1 MSAET
6 QLDRRLA
13 AQPARGSRRWLRL
26 RARVAWRF
34 LTARFSSSL
43 TRRIVVLNLGGLVVL
58 VVGFLLLDQFRADLI
73 EARIQSLTIQADIIA
88 AAISA
93 SATGDTDSITIDPD
107 KLLQLAPGESVAPS
121 QSDEDATQFSINPAL
136 VGPFLRRLV
145 TPTHTRARIYD
156 SDGRLLL
163 DSRSFSARGAV
174 VRSDLPDASDRSG
187 FADRVIARL
196 RGIFLTSVAPRADDP
211 WATNGKTMPEVAG
224 ALQGKTQSL
233 VRVNDEGETI
243 VSVGVPIQRM
253 MATRGALQLST
264 QGGDIDRVITSAR
277 LAQLRFFLVLAVV
290 MLVLSLSLANTIA
303 EPVRRLADAA
313 ERVRR
318 GIRSRQ
324 QIPDFTARSDEIGHL
339 SRALRDMTQAL
350 YNRLDAIESFAADVA
365 HELKNP
371 LTSLRSALETLPRVN
386 AGHSRDRLIAV
397 MQHDVRRLDRLIS
410 DISDASRL
418 DAELARD
425 EAGPVDVA
433 ALLRAVVAMAEDS
446 PRSNGARVELS
457 VPVRR
462 GRNASAD
469 YFVLGHDSR
478 LAQVVTNLIDNACSF
493 SEPGGV
499 VRVALERAS
508 ARTEPE
514 GEKPFDRVVIT
525 VDDDGPGIPPHA
537 LERIFERFYTDRP
550 NQGFGQNS
558 GLGLSISRQIV
569 EAHGGRIWA
578 CNRPAH
584 SAGVRVGRTGTRQ
597 SRRAGKA
604 RRGRSLCRRTAG
616 VRGMSGAA
624 VAGGAGLHATAVI
637 HGESGVLILGPSGSG
652 KSALAL
658 ALMARASGAGA
669 FGALIG
675 DDRIYVR
682 KADGRLVASG
692 AANMAGIIER
702 RMAGLIEVRHERAAI
717 VQLAVELSE
726 RRGQWPRMPDDHDG
740 VIVGGV
746 RLPRLALDSGL
757 SVCDQALAVE
767 ERLAVLAAE
776 NSGRIRI
783 SLEHCAAVHKNGRP
797 EISPPA

>member
-6 QLDRRLA
+6 QLHRLA
-13 AQPARGSRRWLRL
+13 AQPARWRLRWLRL

-73 EARIQSLTIQADIIA
+73 QARVQSLTIQADIIA

-107 KLLQLAPGESVAPS
+107 KLLQLAPGESVGPTP
-121 QSDEDATQFSINPAL
+121 SDEDATQFSINPAL
-136 VGPFLRRLV
+136 VGPFLHRLV
-145 TPTHTRARIYD
+145 TPTRTRARVYD

-163 DSRSFSARGAV
+163 DSRSYSARGAV
-174 VRSDLPDASDRSG
+174 TRSDLPDASERRG
-187 FADRVIARL
+187 FADRIVAYVRS
-196 RGIFLTSVAPRADDP
+196 FFVTSTAPRADDP
-211 WATNGKTMPEVAG
+211 WATNGRTMPEVAG

-233 VRVNDEGETI
+233 VRVNREGETV
-243 VSVGVPIQRM
+243 VSVGVPIQHM
-253 MATRGALQLST
+253 MATRGALLLST

-277 LAQLRFFLVLAVV
+277 LAQLRFFLVLAIV

-318 GIRSRQ
+318 GIRARQ

-386 AGHSRDRLIAV
+386 TDHSRDRLIAV

-418 DAELARD
+418 DAELARG

-433 ALLRAVVAMAEDS
+433 ALLHAVVSMAQDS
-446 PRSNGARVELS
+446 PRRNGARVQLS
-457 VPVRR
+457 IPTRR

-493 SEPGGV
+493 SDPGSLV
-499 VRVALERAS
+499 CVALERTS
-508 ARTEPE
+508 ARSEPE
-514 GEKPFDRVVIT
+514 RDQPFDRVVIT
-525 VDDDGPGIPPHA
+525 VDDEGPGIPPHA

-550 NQGFGQNS
+550 SQGFGQNS

-578 CNRPAH
+578 CNRPAEL
-584 SAGVRVGRTGTRQ
+584 SGVPV
-597 SRRAGKA
+597 
-604 RRGRSLCRRTAG
+604 
-616 VRGMSGAA
+616 
-624 VAGGAGLHATAVI
+624 ATADLDNLDEGI
-637 HGESGVLILGPSGSG
+637 RH
-652 KSALAL
+652 
-658 ALMARASGAGA
+658 GAGA
-669 FGALIG
+669 RFI
-675 DDRIYVR
+675 
-682 KADGRLVASG
+682 
-692 AANMAGIIER
+692 
-702 RMAGLIEVRHERAAI
+702 
-717 VQLAVELSE
+717 VEL
-726 RRGQWPRMPDDHDG
+726 P
-740 VIVGGV
+740 
-746 RLPRLALDSGL
+746 AF
-757 SVCDQALAVE
+757 
-767 ERLAVLAAE
+767 AA
-776 NSGRIRI
+776 
-783 SLEHCAAVHKNGRP
+783 
-797 EISPPA
+797 

>member
-6 QLDRRLA
+6 QVQHPLSA
-13 AQPARGSRRWLRL
+13 HAARGRLRWLRV

-73 EARIQSLTIQADIIA
+73 EARVQSLTIQADIIA

-121 QSDEDATQFSINPAL
+121 PSDEDATQFSINPAL
-136 VGPFLRRLV
+136 VGPFLHRLV
-145 TPTHTRARIYD
+145 TPTRTRARIYD

-174 VRSDLPDASDRSG
+174 EHSDLPDASERRG
-187 FADRVIARL
+187 FADRIVARL
-196 RGIFLTSVAPRADDP
+196 RSLFLTSTAPRAEDP
-211 WATNGKTMPEVAG
+211 WATNGLTMPEVAG

-233 VRVNDEGETI
+233 VRVNHMGETI
-243 VSVGVPIQRM
+243 VSVGVPIQHM
-253 MATRGALQLST
+253 MATRGALLLST

-277 LAQLRFFLVLAVV
+277 LAQLRFFLVLAIV

-371 LTSLRSALETLPRVN
+371 LTSLRSALETLPKVN
-386 AGHSRDRLIAV
+386 RDHSRDRLIAI

-418 DAELARD
+418 DAELARG

-433 ALLRAVVAMAEDS
+433 ALLRAVVSMAQDS
-446 PRSNGARVELS
+446 SRGGARVELS
-457 VPVRR
+457 IPVRR
-462 GRNASAD
+462 GKNASVD

-493 SEPGGV
+493 SEPGGI
-499 VRVALERAS
+499 VRVALERTS
-508 ARTEPE
+508 ARKEPE
-514 GEKPFDRVVIT
+514 GKQFVHNVVVT

-550 NQGFGQNS
+550 SQGFGQNS

-578 CNRPAH
+578 CNRQVELARVPVGPPEH
-584 SAGVRVGRTGTRQ
+584 SDSDEIVR
-597 SRRAGKA
+597 
-604 RRGRSLCRRTAG
+604 
-616 VRGMSGAA
+616 
-624 VAGGAGLHATAVI
+624 H
-637 HGESGVLILGPSGSG
+637 
-652 KSALAL
+652 
-658 ALMARASGAGA
+658 GAGA
-669 FGALIG
+669 RF
-675 DDRIYVR
+675 V
-682 KADGRLVASG
+682 
-692 AANMAGIIER
+692 
-702 RMAGLIEVRHERAAI
+702 
-717 VQLAVELSE
+717 VEL
-726 RRGQWPRMPDDHDG
+726 
-740 VIVGGV
+740 
-746 RLPRLALDSGL
+746 
-757 SVCDQALAVE
+757 
-767 ERLAVLAAE
+767 
-776 NSGRIRI
+776 
-783 SLEHCAAVHKNGRP
+783 
-797 EISPPA
+797 PAFST

>member
-6 QLDRRLA
+6 QVRERPLVQTARWRL
-13 AQPARGSRRWLRL
+13 RWLRARL
-26 RARVAWRF
+26 RASWRF

-43 TRRIVVLNLGGLVVL
+43 TRRIVVLNLGGLLVL
-58 VVGFLLLDQFRADLI
+58 VVGFLLLDQFRKDLI

-93 SATGDTDSITIDPD
+93 SATGDTDSITLGQD
-107 KLLQLAPGESVAPS
+107 KLQPLAPGESVTPS
-121 QSDEDATQFSINPAL
+121 PSDEDATQFSINPPL
-136 VGPFLRRLV
+136 VGRFLHRLV

-163 DSRSFSARGAV
+163 DSRSFLVSGAV
-174 VRSDLPDASDRSG
+174 DRSDLPDTSERGG
-187 FADRVIARL
+187 FWERLVGRL
-196 RGIFLTSVAPRADDP
+196 RGWFLKSNAPGTEDTWGTSGRS
-211 WATNGKTMPEVAG
+211 MPEVAG

-233 VRVNDEGETI
+233 VRVNHRGETI
-243 VSVGVPIQRM
+243 VLVGVPIQHM
-253 MATRGALQLST
+253 MATRGALLLST

-303 EPVRRLADAA
+303 EPVRRLAEAA

-339 SRALRDMTQAL
+339 SRALRDMTGAL
-350 YNRLDAIESFAADVA
+350 YRRLDAIESFAADVA

-371 LTSLRSALETLPRVN
+371 LTSLRSALETLPKVGAAN
-386 AGHSRDRLIAV
+386 SRDRLIAI

-418 DAELARD
+418 DAELARG

-433 ALLRAVVAMAEDS
+433 ALLRAVVSMAQDS
-446 PRSNGARVELS
+446 SHGGVQVELS
-457 VPVRR
+457 VPIRR
-462 GRNASAD
+462 GKNANAD

-499 VRVALERAS
+499 VHVSLARTS
-508 ARTEPE
+508 AREEPD
-514 GEKPFDRVVIT
+514 KPVVDHVVIT

-550 NQGFGQNS
+550 SQGFGQNS

-578 CNRPAH
+578 CNRQPELAHVPAEP
-584 SAGVRVGRTGTRQ
+584 SEGDPSDEPVR
-597 SRRAGKA
+597 
-604 RRGRSLCRRTAG
+604 
-616 VRGMSGAA
+616 
-624 VAGGAGLHATAVI
+624 H
-637 HGESGVLILGPSGSG
+637 
-652 KSALAL
+652 
-658 ALMARASGAGA
+658 GAGA
-669 FGALIG
+669 RF
-675 DDRIYVR
+675 V
-682 KADGRLVASG
+682 
-692 AANMAGIIER
+692 
-702 RMAGLIEVRHERAAI
+702 
-717 VQLAVELSE
+717 VEL
-726 RRGQWPRMPDDHDG
+726 
-740 VIVGGV
+740 
-746 RLPRLALDSGL
+746 
-757 SVCDQALAVE
+757 
-767 ERLAVLAAE
+767 
-776 NSGRIRI
+776 
-783 SLEHCAAVHKNGRP
+783 
-797 EISPPA
+797 PAFSK

>member
-6 QLDRRLA
+6 QVQHPLSA
-13 AQPARGSRRWLRL
+13 HAARGRLRWLRV
-26 RARVAWRF
+26 RARAAWRF

-73 EARIQSLTIQADIIA
+73 EARVQSLTIQADIIA

-107 KLLQLAPGESVAPS
+107 KLLQLAPGESVPPS
-121 QSDEDATQFSINPAL
+121 PSDEDATQFSINPAL
-136 VGPFLRRLV
+136 VGPFLHRLV
-145 TPTHTRARIYD
+145 TPTRTRARIYD

-174 VRSDLPDASDRSG
+174 ERSDLPDASERRG
-187 FADRVIARL
+187 FADRIVARL
-196 RGIFLTSVAPRADDP
+196 RSLFLTSTTPRAEDP
-211 WATNGKTMPEVAG
+211 WATNGQTMPEVAG

-233 VRVNDEGETI
+233 VRVNHVGETI
-243 VSVGVPIQRM
+243 VSVGVPIQHM
-253 MATRGALQLST
+253 MATRGALLLST

-277 LAQLRFFLVLAVV
+277 LAQLRFFLVLAIV

-371 LTSLRSALETLPRVN
+371 LTSLRSALETLPKVN
-386 AGHSRDRLIAV
+386 GDHSRDRLIAI

-418 DAELARD
+418 DAELTRG

-433 ALLRAVVAMAEDS
+433 ALLRAVVSMAQDS
-446 PRSNGARVELS
+446 SRGGARVELS
-457 VPVRR
+457 IPVRR
-462 GRNASAD
+462 GKNANAD

-478 LAQVVTNLIDNACSF
+478 LAQVVTNLIENACSF
-493 SEPGGV
+493 SEPGGA
-499 VRVALERAS
+499 VRVALERTS
-508 ARTEPE
+508 ARKEPE
-514 GEKPFDRVVIT
+514 GKQFFDHVVIT
-525 VDDDGPGIPPHA
+525 VDDDGPGVPPHA

-550 NQGFGQNS
+550 SQGFGQNS

-569 EAHGGRIWA
+569 EAHGGLIWA
-578 CNRPAH
+578 CNRPAELA
-584 SAGVRVGRTGTRQ
+584 SVRVGSLERDDGDEITR
-597 SRRAGKA
+597 
-604 RRGRSLCRRTAG
+604 
-616 VRGMSGAA
+616 
-624 VAGGAGLHATAVI
+624 H
-637 HGESGVLILGPSGSG
+637 
-652 KSALAL
+652 
-658 ALMARASGAGA
+658 GAGA
-669 FGALIG
+669 RF
-675 DDRIYVR
+675 V
-682 KADGRLVASG
+682 
-692 AANMAGIIER
+692 
-702 RMAGLIEVRHERAAI
+702 
-717 VQLAVELSE
+717 VEL
-726 RRGQWPRMPDDHDG
+726 
-740 VIVGGV
+740 
-746 RLPRLALDSGL
+746 
-757 SVCDQALAVE
+757 
-767 ERLAVLAAE
+767 
-776 NSGRIRI
+776 
-783 SLEHCAAVHKNGRP
+783 
-797 EISPPA
+797 PAFSA

>member
-6 QLDRRLA
+6 QVQHPLSA
-13 AQPARGSRRWLRL
+13 HAARGRLRWLRV

-58 VVGFLLLDQFRADLI
+58 VAGFLLLDQFRADLI
-73 EARIQSLTIQADIIA
+73 EARVQSLTIQADIIA

-107 KLLQLAPGESVAPS
+107 KLLQLAPGESVPPS
-121 QSDEDATQFSINPAL
+121 PSDEDATQFSINPAL
-136 VGPFLRRLV
+136 VGPFLHRLV
-145 TPTHTRARIYD
+145 TPTRTRARIYD

-174 VRSDLPDASDRSG
+174 ERSDLPDASERRG
-187 FADRVIARL
+187 FADRIVARL
-196 RGIFLTSVAPRADDP
+196 RSLFLTSTTPRAEDP
-211 WATNGKTMPEVAG
+211 WATNGQTMPEVAG

-233 VRVNDEGETI
+233 VRINHIGETI
-243 VSVGVPIQRM
+243 VSVGVPIQHM
-253 MATRGALQLST
+253 MATRGVLLLST

-277 LAQLRFFLVLAVV
+277 LAQLRFFLVLAIV

-371 LTSLRSALETLPRVN
+371 LTSLRSALETLPKVN
-386 AGHSRDRLIAV
+386 GDHSRDRLIAI

-418 DAELARD
+418 DAELTRG

-433 ALLRAVVAMAEDS
+433 ALLRAVVSMAQDS
-446 PRSNGARVELS
+446 SRGGARVELS
-457 VPVRR
+457 IPVRR
-462 GRNASAD
+462 GKNANAD

-478 LAQVVTNLIDNACSF
+478 LAQVVTNLIENACSF
-493 SEPGGV
+493 SEPGGA
-499 VRVALERAS
+499 VRVALERTS
-508 ARTEPE
+508 ARKEPE
-514 GEKPFDRVVIT
+514 GKQFFDHVVIT
-525 VDDDGPGIPPHA
+525 VDDDGPGVPPHA

-550 NQGFGQNS
+550 SQGFGQNS

-578 CNRPAH
+578 CNRPAELA
-584 SAGVRVGRTGTRQ
+584 SVRVGSPERDDGDEITR
-597 SRRAGKA
+597 
-604 RRGRSLCRRTAG
+604 
-616 VRGMSGAA
+616 
-624 VAGGAGLHATAVI
+624 H
-637 HGESGVLILGPSGSG
+637 
-652 KSALAL
+652 
-658 ALMARASGAGA
+658 GAGA
-669 FGALIG
+669 RF
-675 DDRIYVR
+675 V
-682 KADGRLVASG
+682 
-692 AANMAGIIER
+692 
-702 RMAGLIEVRHERAAI
+702 
-717 VQLAVELSE
+717 VEL
-726 RRGQWPRMPDDHDG
+726 
-740 VIVGGV
+740 
-746 RLPRLALDSGL
+746 
-757 SVCDQALAVE
+757 
-767 ERLAVLAAE
+767 
-776 NSGRIRI
+776 
-783 SLEHCAAVHKNGRP
+783 
-797 EISPPA
+797 PAFSA

>member
-6 QLDRRLA
+6 QVQHRLS
-13 AQPARGSRRWLRL
+13 AQAARGRLRWLRA

-73 EARIQSLTIQADIIA
+73 EARVQSLTIQADIIA

-121 QSDEDATQFSINPAL
+121 PSDEDATQFSINPAL
-136 VGPFLRRLV
+136 VGPFLHRLV
-145 TPTHTRARIYD
+145 TPTRTRARIYD

-174 VRSDLPDASDRSG
+174 VRSDLPDASERRG
-187 FADRVIARL
+187 FADRIVAHL
-196 RGIFLTSVAPRADDP
+196 RSLFLTSTAPRAEDP
-211 WATNGKTMPEVAG
+211 WATNGQTMPEVAD

-233 VRVNDEGETI
+233 VRVNHTGETI
-243 VSVGVPIQRM
+243 VSVGVPIQHM
-253 MATRGALQLST
+253 MATRGALLLST

-339 SRALRDMTQAL
+339 SRALRDMTRAL

-386 AGHSRDRLIAV
+386 AGHSRDRLIAI

-418 DAELARD
+418 DAELTRG

-433 ALLRAVVAMAEDS
+433 ALLRAVVSMAQDS
-446 PRSNGARVELS
+446 PRGGARVELS

-462 GRNASAD
+462 GKNASAD

-493 SEPGGV
+493 SEPGGI
-499 VRVALERAS
+499 VRVALERES
-508 ARTEPE
+508 ARRDTE
-514 GEKPFDRVVIT
+514 GKDFFDQVVIT
-525 VDDDGPGIPPHA
+525 VDDDGPGIPPDA

-550 NQGFGQNS
+550 SQGFGQNS

-578 CNRPAH
+578 CNR
-584 SAGVRVGRTGTRQ
+584 SAELVSARV
-597 SRRAGKA
+597 
-604 RRGRSLCRRTAG
+604 
-616 VRGMSGAA
+616 
-624 VAGGAGLHATAVI
+624 
-637 HGESGVLILGPSGSG
+637 PSPERDNSDET
-652 KSALAL
+652 
-658 ALMARASGAGA
+658 MRHGAGA
-669 FGALIG
+669 RF
-675 DDRIYVR
+675 V
-682 KADGRLVASG
+682 
-692 AANMAGIIER
+692 
-702 RMAGLIEVRHERAAI
+702 
-717 VQLAVELSE
+717 VEL
-726 RRGQWPRMPDDHDG
+726 
-740 VIVGGV
+740 
-746 RLPRLALDSGL
+746 
-757 SVCDQALAVE
+757 
-767 ERLAVLAAE
+767 
-776 NSGRIRI
+776 
-783 SLEHCAAVHKNGRP
+783 
-797 EISPPA
+797 PAFSA

>member
-6 QLDRRLA
+6 QVQQRLA
-13 AQPARGSRRWLRL
+13 AQPARGRLRWLRL

-58 VVGFLLLDQFRADLI
+58 VIGFLLLDQFRADLI
-73 EARIQSLTIQADIIA
+73 EARVQSLTTQADIIA
-88 AAISA
+88 AAVSA

-107 KLLQLAPGESVAPS
+107 KLLQLAPGESVSPS
-121 QSDEDATQFSINPAL
+121 PSDDDAMQFSINPAL
-136 VGPFLRRLV
+136 VGPFLHRLV

-174 VRSDLPDASDRSG
+174 VRSDLPDAAEHRGFVDRIVG
-187 FADRVIARL
+187 LL
-196 RGIFLTSVAPRADDP
+196 RSFFLTSTTPRAEDP
-211 WATNGKTMPEVAG
+211 WATNGKTMPEVDG

-233 VRVNDEGETI
+233 VRVNHAGETV
-243 VSVGVPIQRM
+243 VSVGVPIQHM
-253 MATRGALQLST
+253 MATRGALLLST
-264 QGGDIDRVITSAR
+264 QGGDIDRVITAAR

-418 DAELARD
+418 DAELARGD
-425 EAGPVDVA
+425 AGPVDVA
-433 ALLRAVVAMAEDS
+433 ALLRAVVSMAQDS
-446 PRSNGARVELS
+446 PRSAGARVELS
-457 VPVRR
+457 IPLRR
-462 GRNASAD
+462 GRNAGAD

-493 SEPGGV
+493 SEPAGV
-499 VRVALERAS
+499 VRCALERTA
-508 ARTEPE
+508 AGERE
-514 GEKPFDRVVIT
+514 GEESFDRVVVT

-578 CNRPAH
+578 CNRPAA
-584 SAGVRVGRTGTRQ
+584 SAKVRVTQ
-597 SRRAGKA
+597 P
-604 RRGRSLCRRTAG
+604 
-616 VRGMSGAA
+616 
-624 VAGGAGLHATAVI
+624 
-637 HGESGVLILGPSGSG
+637 ESDNPDE
-652 KSALAL
+652 A
-658 ALMARASGAGA
+658 MRHGAGA
-669 FGALIG
+669 RF
-675 DDRIYVR
+675 V
-682 KADGRLVASG
+682 
-692 AANMAGIIER
+692 
-702 RMAGLIEVRHERAAI
+702 
-717 VQLAVELSE
+717 VEL
-726 RRGQWPRMPDDHDG
+726 
-740 VIVGGV
+740 
-746 RLPRLALDSGL
+746 
-757 SVCDQALAVE
+757 
-767 ERLAVLAAE
+767 
-776 NSGRIRI
+776 
-783 SLEHCAAVHKNGRP
+783 
-797 EISPPA
+797 PAFRA